1 MVYKNSFVSLLFGFL
16 FLATSLHAGFF
27 KEQAQGWHWYEALP
41 MEEGLEDNKPEEKT
55 SSSSPS
61 SPNTPLKPK
70 TSTELVK
77 AYKQELEKR
86 LHQAWVNPTPQNLK
100 AYQDMQKDM
109 MVRSQRFSNTWRQ
122 VVYENPSL
130 DHTLIAPVN
139 QKARHVY
146 LDEDKKQT
154 YETIKA
160 LSETYGLFF
169 FFRGDCSYCHQ
180 FAPIVKTFSETY
192 GWEVI
197 AISQDGEPLKEF
209 PEAQSDNGLFI
220 AWKVEVLPSLYAV
233 NPNTGHVVPIA
244 FGLTSLDQME
254 ERIITLVQKKSGG
267 SK

>member
-1 MVYKNSFVSLLFGFL
+1 MVYKSSLFGL
-16 FLATSLHAGFF
+16 LLNLLLLATSLHAGFF

-41 MEEGLEDNKPEEKT
+41 LEDVFEDNKPEAKAF

-61 SPNTPLKPK
+61 IPLKPK

-77 AYKQELEKR
+77 AYRQELERR
-86 LHQAWVNPTPQNLK
+86 LTEAWINPNPQNLK
-100 AYQDMQKDM
+100 AYQEMQKDM
-109 MVRSQRFSNTWRQ
+109 MTRSQRFSNTWMQ

-146 LDEDKKQT
+146 LDEEKKHIQ
-154 YETIKA
+154 ETIKA
-160 LSETYGLFF
+160 LSLRYGLFF

-180 FAPIVKTFSETY
+180 FAPIVKKVSETY

-197 AISQDGEPLKEF
+197 AISQDGEPLEGF
-209 PEAQSDNGLFI
+209 SNSQPDNGLFA

-233 NPNTGHVVPIA
+233 NPTTGHVLPIA
-244 FGLTSLDQME
+244 IGLTSLDQME
-254 ERIITLVQKKSGG
+254 ERIMTLVQKNSGG
-267 SK
+267 NQ